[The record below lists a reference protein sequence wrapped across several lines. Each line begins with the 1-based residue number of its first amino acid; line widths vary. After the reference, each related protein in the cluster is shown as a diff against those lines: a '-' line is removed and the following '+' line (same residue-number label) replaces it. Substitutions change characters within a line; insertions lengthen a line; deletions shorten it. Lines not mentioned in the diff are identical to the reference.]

1 MGYLLWKWWYSDAE
15 LLLFLGALV
24 VLVSLWPLLDVF
36 FEKDLHPKR
45 NLLLHHLKLGLFFAF
60 IIVFVGWLIS
70 INFRSPEIHYQ
81 NALKLRYGNDGFPI
95 DDTMAM
101 TAFRRAADEDHMLAC
116 RALGDMLE
124 ARGDTLEA
132 INYWIK
138 AIKLGDARAARQL
151 GDLYA
156 RGTFQNLS
164 EGERLN
170 SAYTAYFEGLCLGD
184 DTLRKEVDQLRSQV
198 SWQTHKDAVDK
209 CAALKKRLRTRR

>member
-1 MGYLLWKWWYSDAE
+1 MEEVFWEILYSSSSSSYA
-15 LLLFLGALV
+15 LIGMIASICGIFSLFTLFL
-24 VLVSLWPLLDVF
+24 
-36 FEKDLHPKR
+36 EKEQTR
-45 NLLLHHLKLGLFFAF
+45 RVGFFA
-60 IIVFVGWLIS
+60 ICIVLPVLLIVVT
-70 INFRSPEIHYQ
+70 IPAETHYR
-81 NALKLRYGNDGFPI
+81 NALNFRYGNDGFPI

-101 TAFRRAADEDHMLAC
+101 AAFRRAADGDHMLAC

-156 RGTFQNLS
+156 KSNFQNLS

-170 SAYTAYFEGLCLGD
+170 SAYIAYFEGLCLGD
-184 DTLRKEVDQLRSQV
+184 DTLRKEVDQLRPQV

-209 CAALKKRLRTRR
+209 CAALKKRLRTRE